1 MSASHTHCGPALRN
15 SLYDAYPLT
24 DEQRGL
30 IEKYS
35 QQLETKLVQVV
46 SDALAT
52 LSPAQVT
59 ANEGETNFAVNRR
72 NNSEGKVPKLLVEG
86 ALNGPIDHS
95 VPVLAVTDG
104 EGKLKAVMFG
114 YACHNTVM
122 SFNKWSGDY
131 AGFAQLALEKSHPGA
146 QAMFFMGCGGDQN
159 PLPRGKLE
167 LAERYGSMLA
177 TPLRRH
183 CAKSLECLHL
193 SSTTTIEMVKLD
205 LGPELTKAELETFKN
220 GTNASQRRWSTHIL
234 ADMEAGRPIRA
245 VILIRCRH
253 GLLADSCC
261 SRWAA
266 SRSWITR

>member
-1 MSASHTHCGPALRN
+1 M
-15 SLYDAYPLT
+15 
-24 DEQRGL
+24 
-30 IEKYS
+30 
-35 QQLETKLVQVV
+35 QVV

-52 LSPAQVT
+52 LSPAEVT

-167 LAERYGSMLA
+167 LAERYGNMLA
-177 TPLRRH
+177 SAVEEALREKPRTL
-183 CAKSLECLHL
+183 APKLN
-193 SSTTTIEMVKLD
+193 TTMEMVKLD
-205 LGPELTKAELETFKN
+205 LGPQLTKAELDTFKN
-220 GTNASQRRWSTHIL
+220 GTNASQRRWSSHIL
-234 ADMEAGRPIRA
+234 ADMEAGNPIPRSYPYPVTGMVCRRPITAYDGRRA
-245 VILIRCRH
+245 GR
-253 GLLADSCC
+253 GLLAEVQKELSARKPG
-261 SRWAA
+261 SR
-266 SRSWITR
+266 IL